1 LDFDGLDYIEER
13 QMKQF
18 TYKKMEKYHISH
30 MANLLYDR
38 QKREINHFSFL
49 ENQVFD
55 LSKIK
60 SNLVYLFTQET
71 ILGYVAYLDNEMV
84 AYLFARKIESRY
96 HGMMAY
102 VPYIGLAIKEETP
115 IDVLRYLYKEASQL
129 WLNNNCQYHSVFVP
143 LADSKYKEAFF
154 NLAFHIE
161 QVHACLE
168 LDQYKPYEIKEATP
182 IRVANKHDQFLLGQM
197 SSIISDYQVQ
207 SPVYL
212 SIDQD
217 MKEQR
222 RKAFENLVN
231 EDDVIVLIAGE
242 DNQGLGYF
250 EFEYLNQSLM
260 IPDQSIELTVAGV
273 FKEYRNNNVGK
284 TLMNAS
290 VKYLI
295 DQGFKYLMTDWK
307 VSNLAASRFWPK
319 CKFVPIAYRMVRE
332 IKR

>member
-1 LDFDGLDYIEER
+1 
-13 QMKQF
+13 MKQF
-18 TYKKMEKYHISH
+18 TYKKMEKHHISH

-38 QKREINHFSFL
+38 QKREINHYPFL

-60 SNLVYLFTQET
+60 SNLVYIFTQET
-71 ILGYVAYLDNEMV
+71 ILGYVAYLGNEMV

-102 VPYIGLAIKEETP
+102 VPYIGLAIKEEAP
-115 IDVLRYLYKEASQL
+115 MDILRFLYKEASQL
-129 WLNNNCQYHSVFVP
+129 WLNNNCRYHSVFVP
-143 LADSKYKEAFF
+143 LADYKYKEAFL

-168 LDQYKPYEIKEATP
+168 LEQYMPFEIKEATS
-182 IRVANKHDQFLLGQM
+182 IRVAKKDDQSLLGKM
-197 SSIISDYQVQ
+197 SCIISDYQVQ

-212 SIDQD
+212 SIDRD
-217 MKEQR
+217 IKEQR

-231 EDDVIVLIAGE
+231 EDDVIVFIAGE
-242 DNQGLGYF
+242 GNQGLGYF
-250 EFEYLNQSLM
+250 ELEYLNQSLM
-260 IPDQSIELTVAGV
+260 IPNQSIELTVAGV

-284 TLMNAS
+284 SLMNTS
-290 VKYLI
+290 VNYLL
-295 DQGFKYLMTDWK
+295 DHGFKYLMTDWK
-307 VSNLAASRFWPK
+307 VTNLAASRFWPK
-319 CKFVPIAYRMVRE
+319 CKFIPLAYRMVRE